1 MDMSVPFR
9 AGNEEDLAEE
19 FIKTAEEDLL
29 RLEASDL
36 TDPAALAEENVLA
49 VHFADPG
56 AQGDPGAVEILY
68 LSQKGVRI
76 LYGNYAF
83 GKLDLDAVLQ
93 KLPMLKSL
101 DGRGGKRPYPMGG
114 KLEIPEGW
122 GYVYMGA
129 FHHLFVRDAVCD
141 RTSTFLRL
149 LLHDH
154 RSWQLFDAVAWACGA
169 NG

>member
-1 MDMSVPFR
+1 MDVSVPFR
-9 AGNEEDLAEE
+9 AGSEEDLAEE
-19 FIKTAEEDLL
+19 FIRTAKEDLL

-36 TDPAALAEENVLA
+36 TDPAALAEENILA
-49 VHFADPG
+49 VHFADTG
-56 AQGDPGAVEILY
+56 AQGDSGAVEILY

-76 LYGNYAF
+76 LCGNYAF

-114 KLEIPEGW
+114 KLEIPEGG

-154 RSWQLFDAVAWACGA
+154 RSWQLFDAVAWVCGA